1 MKRYKVFSFWEYLL
15 LVCFLLLSGAF
26 FYFSYQNLNYKAY
39 RLLKNKKIEEAQI
52 YFKQAVEKDP
62 SQLVNYL
69 NLALSYDLS
78 RQSKK
83 TEEIYDRA
91 VSRFLDKDIHSFF
104 LYFNKAEFYS
114 RLKSH
119 PEKALQAYQKALE
132 FNYKKDL
139 VKKNIEWLFKDEKAP
154 EDPSD
159 DAKEGGKSKQNNE
172 EESDR
177 ESKGEKGKE
186 KQGDLENQ
194 SQNKRSK
201 KEGFEDKSKDSGE
214 SQTDKKEES
223 QREDNQKDQS
233 EKEDRNGEGDKKNQE
248 ESQDGGGKGDQGENQ
263 DGGGKGDQGENQDG
277 GVGSNQEEEEK
288 LSEEES
294 LSKSFDFGRSE
305 DIDEKAIL
313 EEIQKQ
319 ESQARSRFYKGKR
332 TFGDKTDKNW

>member
-1 MKRYKVFSFWEYLL
+1 MKK
-15 LVCFLLLSGAF
+15 
-26 FYFSYQNLNYKAY
+26 
-39 RLLKNKKIEEAQI
+39 KKIKEAQI

-78 RQSKK
+78 RQNKK

-91 VSRFLDKDIHSFF
+91 VSRFLDKDTHSFF
-104 LYFNKAEFYS
+104 LYFNKGEFYS
-114 RLKSH
+114 RLESH

-139 VKKNIEWLFKDEKAP
+139 VKKNIEWLFKDEKAS

-159 DAKEGGKSKQNNE
+159 DTKRGDKSKQNNE
-172 EESDR
+172 GEADR
-177 ESKGEKGKE
+177 ENKGEKGKE
-186 KQGDLENQ
+186 KRGDLENQ
-194 SQNKRSK
+194 SQNKKAK
-201 KEGFEDKSKDSGE
+201 KEDFEDKSKDRGG

-223 QREDNQKDQS
+223 EREDNQKDQS
-233 EKEDRNGEGDKKNQE
+233 EKKDKKGEGDKKNQE
-248 ESQDGGGKGDQGENQ
+248 KSNQAGEGKSDQEENQAGGGEGDQGENQ
-263 DGGGKGDQGENQDG
+263 AGGGEGDQEENQDG
-277 GVGSNQEEEEK
+277 GVGSNQEEEAE

-294 LSKSFDFGRSE
+294 LSKSFDFGRSQE
-305 DIDEKAIL
+305 IDEKAIL

>member
-1 MKRYKVFSFWEYLL
+1 MKRYKVFSIWEYLL

-26 FYFSYQNLNYKAY
+26 FYFSYKNLNYKAY
-39 RLLKNKKIEEAQI
+39 RLLKNKKIKEAQI

-78 RQSKK
+78 RQNKK
-83 TEEIYDRA
+83 TEEVYGMA
-91 VSRFLDKDIHSFF
+91 VSRFLDKDTHSFF
-104 LYFNKAEFYS
+104 LYFNKGEFYS
-114 RLKSH
+114 RLESH
-119 PEKALQAYQKALE
+119 PKKALQAYQKALE

-159 DAKEGGKSKQNNE
+159 DTKGGGKSKQNNE
-172 EESDR
+172 EEADR
-177 ESKGEKGKE
+177 ENKGEKGKE
-186 KQGDLENQ
+186 KREDLENQ
-194 SQNKRSK
+194 SQNKRAK
-201 KEGFEDKSKDSGE
+201 KEDFEDKSKDRGE

-233 EKEDRNGEGDKKNQE
+233 EKEDENGEGDKKTQE
-248 ESQDGGGKGDQGENQ
+248 KSNEDREGESDQEENQ
-263 DGGGKGDQGENQDG
+263 DGEI
-277 GVGSNQEEEEK
+277 GSNQEEEEE
-288 LSEEES
+288 LPEEES
-294 LSKSFDFGRSE
+294 LSKSFDFGRSQE
-305 DIDEKAIL
+305 IDEKAIL

-332 TFGDKTDKNW
+332 TFGDKTDENW